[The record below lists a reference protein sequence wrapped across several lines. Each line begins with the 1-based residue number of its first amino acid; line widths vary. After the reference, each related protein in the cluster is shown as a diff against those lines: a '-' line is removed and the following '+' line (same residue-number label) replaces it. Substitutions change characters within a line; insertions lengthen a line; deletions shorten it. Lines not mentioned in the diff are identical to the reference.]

1 MSNLFEELN
10 RLDLGKRRDALVII
24 PVGAIEQHGPHLAT
38 GTDFMIV
45 NEVTKAAVASL
56 AKDIDVIQI
65 PTLPFG
71 FSHHHLQFGA
81 TISLR
86 PETLQLVLLDI
97 CKSLLES
104 GFRNLFILNG
114 HGGNNEIISI
124 VAREFAITNDLRVGA
139 SSYWVMAWDELVKVG
154 AHESNRLPG
163 HAGAFE
169 TSIMRYLRPNLVTE
183 PLPERAGEFSSN
195 PKSFYGAFMAED
207 PRNWTKIDGYSDSP
221 GKAISADGERWFQ
234 ASVNGVARALR
245 EFMEGAR

>member
-10 RLDLGKRRDALVII
+10 RIELARKHDALVII

-38 GTDFMIV
+38 GTDFIIV
-45 NEVTKAAVASL
+45 NEVTKAAISVVEN
-56 AKDIDVIQI
+56 DIDVLQI
-65 PTLPFG
+65 PALPFG

-81 TISLR
+81 TVSLR

-97 CKSLLES
+97 CKSLFES
-104 GFRNLFILNG
+104 GFKNLFILNG
-114 HGGNNEIISI
+114 HGGNNEIVSI
-124 VAREFAITNDLRVGA
+124 AAREFAIANNLRVGA

-169 TSIMRYLRPNLVTE
+169 TSIMRYLRAHLVKG
-183 PLPERAGEFSSN
+183 PLPERTGAFSSN
-195 PKSFYGAFMAED
+195 SSSFYGAFMAED
-207 PRNWTKIDGYSDSP
+207 PKNWTKIDGYSDSP
-221 GKAISADGERWFQ
+221 IKATLADGERWFQ
-234 ASVNGVARALR
+234 ATVNGVARALC

>member
-1 MSNLFEELN
+1 MSNFFEELN
-10 RLDLGKRRDALVII
+10 RLDLAKRKDSLVII

-45 NEVTKAAVASL
+45 SEVTKAAVSVI
-56 AKDIDVIQI
+56 AKEIDVIQI

-71 FSHHHLQFGA
+71 FSDHHLQFGA
-81 TISLR
+81 TVSLR

-97 CKSLLES
+97 CQSLLDS

-114 HGGNNEIISI
+114 HGGNNEIVSI
-124 VAREFAITNDLRVGA
+124 VAREFAIDNDLRVGA
-139 SSYWVMAWDELVKVG
+139 SSYWVMAWDELVKEG
-154 AHESNRLPG
+154 AHKSNRLPG

-169 TSIMRYLRPNLVTE
+169 TSMMRFLRPNLVKE
-183 PLPERAGEFSSN
+183 PLPERSGEFSSN
-195 PKSFYGAFMAED
+195 PKSFYGAFVAED

-221 GKAISADGERWFQ
+221 TKAISTDGERWFQ
-234 ASVNGVARALR
+234 ASVSGVAQALR

>member
-10 RLDLGKRRDALVII
+10 RIDLEKRKDCLVII

-38 GTDFMIV
+38 GTDFIIV
-45 NEVTKAAVASL
+45 NEVTKATISIIS
-56 AKDIDVIQI
+56 KDYDVIQI

-81 TISLR
+81 TVSLR

-104 GFRNLFILNG
+104 GFKNLFLLNG
-114 HGGNNEIISI
+114 HGGNNEIVSI
-124 VAREFAITNDLRVGA
+124 VAREFAIANNLRVGA
-139 SSYWVMAWDELVKVG
+139 SSYWIMAWNELVDEG

-169 TSIMRYLRPNLVTE
+169 TSIMQYLRPNLVKQ
-183 PLPERAGEFSSN
+183 PFPGRAGEFSSD
-195 PKSFYGAFMAED
+195 PASFYGSFMAED
-207 PRNWTKIDGYSDSP
+207 PQNWSRIDGYSDSP
-221 GKAISADGERWFQ
+221 AKALSFDGERWFR
-234 ASVNGVARALR
+234 ATVNGVARALL
-245 EFMEGAR
+245 EFMAGAR